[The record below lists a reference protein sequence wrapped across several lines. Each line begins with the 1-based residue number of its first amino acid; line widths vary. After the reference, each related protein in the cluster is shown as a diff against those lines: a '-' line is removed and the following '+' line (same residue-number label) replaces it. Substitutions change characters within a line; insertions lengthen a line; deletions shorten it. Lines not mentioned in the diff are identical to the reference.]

1 MPHKPGHGTQRRRI
15 ERQARGQ
22 SPTKISKS
30 SVNAAKS
37 ALSSAEANRLNNLV
51 SQGQSDNVYRNEP
64 NVFVPQEVV
73 SESNPLNIPQKALDF
88 VAKNTDEFGRMN
100 EAAKARINMYTDG
113 IGDYKYVDDQ
123 GEIRRAS
130 AVFDKLTPYQ
140 RDLNAFIQSSPESAA
155 AYKSRFPITN
165 ALMTGLPT
173 LLTSAIPG
181 FNLAKNIFQSAMG
194 STRDAGSDVVNSL
207 KQIAMNKGIIPKDN
221 LNSMG
226 TTASDSS
233 STDTSGI
240 IQNIDPNALQAPEL
254 SKFLSP
260 QDMGFSSPLGR
271 FVPNPQDMG
280 IAAQPGRFVQN
291 PQDMNIQPKMSSQ
304 DYFNDLSPAELNFL
318 MGGRNPAG
326 MFGTDYVIPMNEG
339 GLASINNPE
348 YNMLMNA
355 SNFDL

>member
-1 MPHKPGHGTQRRRI
+1 MPHRPGHGTQRRRI

-100 EAAKARINMYTDG
+100 EAAKARINMYTGG
-113 IGDYKYVDDQ
+113 IGDYKYVDNQ
-123 GEIRRAS
+123 GEIRKAS

-173 LLTSAIPG
+173 LFTSVVPG

-194 STRDAGSDVVNSL
+194 STREAGADVVNSL
-207 KQIAMNKGIIPKDN
+207 KQIAMNKGIIAPDT
-221 LNSMG
+221 LNEQTG
-226 TTASDSS
+226 TTAR
-233 STDTSGI
+233 TDDMQEAGVKSLGVNT
-240 IQNIDPNALQAPEL
+240 NPLLAP
-254 SKFLSP
+254 
-260 QDMGFSSPLGR
+260 D
-271 FVPNPQDMG
+271 VNPQIG
-280 IAAQPGRFVQN
+280 FNQPIVASNNRFERIFKL
-291 PQDMNIQPKMSSQ
+291 PFESGKAFNI
-304 DYFNDLSPAELNFL
+304 YDLSQIPPQST
-318 MGGRNPAG
+318 GQAG
-326 MFGTDYVIPMNEG
+326 NYLVRDPSIRTPFINNQLTGMNMNQG

-348 YNMLMNA
+348 YMMLRRA
-355 SNFDL
+355 SDFDL